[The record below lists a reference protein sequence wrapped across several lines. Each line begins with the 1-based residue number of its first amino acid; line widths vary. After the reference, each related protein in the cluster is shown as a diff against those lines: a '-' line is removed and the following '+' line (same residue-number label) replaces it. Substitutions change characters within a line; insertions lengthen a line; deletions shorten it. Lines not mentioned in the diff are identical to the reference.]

1 MSLVIGIDPGVNT
14 GFAVWDKQSQW
25 LLEVTSLTIVE
36 AFDRLDE
43 MAKGGAEIEV
53 RFEDARLRTWFAQ
66 KGREA
71 LQGAGSIKRDCG
83 VWETY
88 LRARGIPY
96 KAVKPAPGATK
107 WDAAKFA
114 RITGWTKR
122 TNEHARD
129 AAGLVFGLR

>member
-1 MSLVIGIDPGVNT
+1 MSLVIGIDPGVHT
-14 GFAVWDKQSQW
+14 GFAVWDRQSQW
-25 LLEVTSLTIVE
+25 LLDVSCLNIVE
-36 AFDRLDE
+36 AFDRLDA
-43 MAKGGAEIEV
+43 MKDGGAEMEV

-66 KGREA
+66 KGRES

-83 VWETY
+83 VWETF
-88 LRARGIPY
+88 LRDRGIPY
-96 KAVKPAPGATK
+96 KAVKPAVGNTK

-129 AAGLVFGLR
+129 AAMLCYGVK